1 MTAEVVKSD
10 LVTLTIDGIEV
21 SVPKDTLVI
30 RAAEQVGVQIP
41 RFCDHPLLDP
51 VGACRQ
57 CLVDI
62 PDAGNGRGFP
72 KPQASCTL
80 PVAEGMVVN
89 TQATSPVADKAQQ
102 GIMEFLLINHP
113 LDCPVCDKGGEC
125 PLQNQAMSN
134 GRGESRYVEQKRV
147 YPKPINISA
156 QVLLDRERCVL
167 CARCTR
173 FSAQIAGDPFIELI
187 ERGALQQVGIYERE
201 PFESY
206 FSGNTIQ
213 ICPVGALTSA
223 AYRFR
228 SRPFDLVSTPAVAEL
243 DACGSAIRV
252 DHRRGKVM
260 RRLAADDPEVN
271 EEWITDKDRFAFLWS
286 RQDDRLTHPLVRD
299 ADTGDLRP
307 ASWSEAFAVAAR
319 GIAEAKRKV
328 GLLPGGRLTAEDAYA
343 WSKFARVTCR
353 TNNIDFRARPHSA
366 EEAAFLAS
374 NVVLTGPGNG
384 GVTYADLENARTVLL
399 AGLEPEDEAGAIFL
413 RLRKAYRKHGTRV
426 FSIAAFS
433 SRGLRKTGGTLLP
446 TVPGDEAA
454 ALEAA
459 ASNGDLAL
467 DSGGVILVGERLATV
482 PGALTAAVR
491 LAETTGARLAWVPRR
506 AGDRGAL
513 ETGCLPNLLPGGRPV
528 SDASARVDLGAAW
541 GVEKLPEDVG
551 LDAAGILDALAAGEL
566 RALVVGGVDPAD
578 VPLDGTLR
586 KALRKA
592 FVVSLEVRA
601 SELTELADVVFPI
614 APTTDKAGS
623 FVNWEGR
630 VRPFGRVLESPTSLP
645 DVRVLAGI
653 AEERGRPIGVRT
665 PEQAAAEMQQLG
677 PWEGARAQLTS
688 VASPS
693 QAQGSQSGQAS
704 TEADGSQARLS
715 GSGLVLSSW
724 KQLIDDGRMQDG
736 DDHYRATARPPV
748 VLVNQATF
756 DGLASSGAVSE
767 EGDPVTLTGPLGSV
781 TLPVRVA
788 DLVDGAVWAPA
799 SAPGLSV
806 RHLVGP
812 AGSAVTLSARE
823 GGSK

>member
-10 LVTLTIDGIEV
+10 LVTLTIDGVEV

-30 RAAEQVGVQIP
+30 RAAEQIGVQIP
-41 RFCDHPLLDP
+41 RFCDHPLLEP

-89 TQATSPVADKAQQ
+89 TQMTSPVADKAQQ

-134 GRGESRYVEQKRV
+134 GRGESRFEETKRTF
-147 YPKPINISA
+147 PKPINLSA
-156 QVLLDRERCVL
+156 QVLLDRERCIV
-167 CARCTR
+167 CQRCTR
-173 FSAQIAGDPFIELI
+173 FSDEIAGDPFIALI
-187 ERGALQQVGIYERE
+187 ERGATQQIGIAEGAE
-201 PFESY
+201 FLSY

-228 SRPFDLVSTPAVAEL
+228 SRPFDLVSTPSIAEH

-260 RRLAADDPEVN
+260 RRMAGNDPEVN
-271 EEWITDKDRFAFLWS
+271 EEWITDKDRFAFLAP
-286 RQDDRLTHPLVRD
+286 REDDRLTHPMVRD
-299 ADTGDLRP
+299 EQTGDLRA
-307 ASWSEAFAVAAR
+307 ASWPEAFAVAAR
-319 GIAEAKRKV
+319 GLKAAKKKV

-343 WSKFARVTCR
+343 WSKFARVTVR
-353 TNNIDFRARPHSA
+353 TNNIDFRARALGTDNGA

-374 NVVLTGPGNG
+374 TVALTGPGNG
-384 GVTYADLENARTVLL
+384 GVTYGELETARVVVL

-413 RLRKAYRKHGTRV
+413 RLRKAHRASKLRV
-426 FSIAAFS
+426 FALGAHTT
-433 SRGLRKTGGTLLP
+433 RGLRKVGGTLLP
-446 TVPGDEAA
+446 TLPGTEATALA
-454 ALEAA
+454 ALAE
-459 ASNGDLAL
+459 NGEVAL
-467 DSGGVILVGERLATV
+467 DAGGVILVGERLAEV
-482 PGALTAAVR
+482 PGALTAAAK
-491 LAETTGARLAWVPRR
+491 LATTTGAKLAWVPRR
-506 AGDRGAL
+506 AGDRGAV
-513 ETGCLPNLLPGGRPV
+513 ETGCLPGLLPGGRPV
-528 SDASARVDLGAAW
+528 ADAGARVDLAAAW
-541 GVEKLPEDVG
+541 GVASIPDTEG
-551 LDAAGILDALAAGEL
+551 LDAAGIVAALEAGEL
-566 RALVVGGVDPAD
+566 DALVVGGVDPAD
-578 VPLDGTLR
+578 LPIR
-586 KALRKA
+586 KKALKKA
-592 FVVSLEVRA
+592 FVVALEVR
-601 SELTELADVVFPI
+601 SSRFTEYADVVFPV
-614 APTTDKAGS
+614 APVTDKAGS

-630 VRPFGRVLESPTSLP
+630 VRSFDKVLDNAGSLP

-653 AEERGRPIGVRT
+653 AEERGRPIGIRT
-665 PEQAAAEMQQLG
+665 PEQAAAEMASVG
-677 PWEGARAQLTS
+677 PWEGARAPAPE
-688 VASPS
+688 VAP
-693 QAQGSQSGQAS
+693 AA
-704 TEADGSQARLS
+704 A

-736 DDHYRATARPPV
+736 DGFLRATARPPV
-748 VLVNQATF
+748 VLVNAATLA
-756 DGLASSGAVSE
+756 GLGVE
-767 EGDPVTLTGPLGSV
+767 EGDDVTLTGPLGKV
-781 TLPVRVA
+781 VLPVRVA

-799 SAPGLSV
+799 SAPGASV

-812 AGSAVTLSARE
+812 AGSVVTLE